1 MMDPRQLFLLK
12 LNNVDVGEETRNSCT
27 LFHPMRNSRLND
39 FKSTLKQRSFHVAFC
54 LSVGF
59 FFFELV
65 RISINIA
72 LPFITEPFS
81 STFPNS
87 TDQQHFDCKIWQKFL
102 ILVAYY
108 VACVVSTPL
117 SVYLNKRKSPKFF
130 LMFTSAT
137 TSLLCILL
145 PTVSQWS
152 FYYVAGVQFMF
163 GTMRIFTLPA
173 FIKILG
179 NWIPIST
186 RGKAYTMI
194 VIAFSAAHIIGSS
207 IVSCVS
213 SSFRSIGGWAIAY
226 YCIGLQVFKKKQ
238 HSTLYSILQFAF
250 SFFFKAI
257 FGFTWM
263 AFLVM
268 TVTSNPEKCQTIQRK
283 EKLVLLKTLETE
295 QKVWQAIQR
304 NDEQVLICWKTT
316 FLSPLGLISF
326 LKSVAILCAIR
337 CYEIYSP
344 VVNFHLRQC
353 ISVDFMIGIMDS
365 VPMLFHLI
373 GFFTLTVLSAKLNR
387 TTTEQQACRDL
398 DFFSFVGSLS
408 IAVSV
413 ALLPLLPCDQLLLWY
428 FMSISFGLFLGSCI
442 SQGNFKIFFFH
453 INVPEIQAQL
463 FYELSLAECGTVI
476 WLLACSFAQ
485 SFASHT
491 VSQAVAVCTP
501 IFMVIFSALINL
513 IWKSKNGY
521 AIL

>member
-12 LNNVDVGEETRNSCT
+12 LNHVDVGEERRNSCT

-145 PTVSQWS
+145 PTISQWS

-163 GTMRIFTLPA
+163 GTMRVSSDVRINFSRSIFLLAIILFEIFTLPA

-207 IVSCVS
+207 IISCVS

-226 YCIGLQVFKKKQ
+226 YCI
-238 HSTLYSILQFAF
+238 
-250 SFFFKAI
+250 AI

-295 QKVWQAIQR
+295 QKVWQ
-304 NDEQVLICWKTT
+304 
-316 FLSPLGLISF
+316 
-326 LKSVAILCAIR
+326 
-337 CYEIYSP
+337 
-344 VVNFHLRQC
+344 
-353 ISVDFMIGIMDS
+353 IGIMDS

-428 FMSISFGLFLGSCI
+428 FISISFGLFLGSCI

-485 SFASHT
+485 FFASHT

>member
-12 LNNVDVGEETRNSCT
+12 LDNVDVGEERRNSCT

-81 STFPNS
+81 STVPNS

-207 IVSCVS
+207 IISCVS

-226 YCIGLQVFKKKQ
+226 YCI
-238 HSTLYSILQFAF
+238 
-250 SFFFKAI
+250 AI

-295 QKVWQAIQR
+295 QKVWQ
-304 NDEQVLICWKTT
+304 
-316 FLSPLGLISF
+316 
-326 LKSVAILCAIR
+326 
-337 CYEIYSP
+337 
-344 VVNFHLRQC
+344 
-353 ISVDFMIGIMDS
+353 IGIMDS

-428 FMSISFGLFLGSCI
+428 FISISFGLFLGSCI

-463 FYELSLAECGTVI
+463 FYELSLAECGTVV

-485 SFASHT
+485 FFASHT

>member
-226 YCIGLQVFKKKQ
+226 YCI
-238 HSTLYSILQFAF
+238 
-250 SFFFKAI
+250 AI

-295 QKVWQAIQR
+295 QKVWQ
-304 NDEQVLICWKTT
+304 
-316 FLSPLGLISF
+316 
-326 LKSVAILCAIR
+326 
-337 CYEIYSP
+337 
-344 VVNFHLRQC
+344 
-353 ISVDFMIGIMDS
+353 IGIMDS

>member
-1 MMDPRQLFLLK
+1 MDPRQLFLLK
-12 LNNVDVGEETRNSCT
+12 LNNVDVGEERRNNCT
-27 LFHPMRNSRLND
+27 LFHPMQNSRLND

-59 FFFELV
+59 FFFEIV

-72 LPFITEPFS
+72 LPFITESFS

-87 TDQQHFDCKIWQKFL
+87 TDQQHFDYKIWQKFL

-226 YCIGLQVFKKKQ
+226 YCI
-238 HSTLYSILQFAF
+238 
-250 SFFFKAI
+250 AI

-295 QKVWQAIQR
+295 QKVWQ
-304 NDEQVLICWKTT
+304 
-316 FLSPLGLISF
+316 
-326 LKSVAILCAIR
+326 
-337 CYEIYSP
+337 
-344 VVNFHLRQC
+344 
-353 ISVDFMIGIMDS
+353 IGIMDS

-373 GFFTLTVLSAKLNR
+373 GYFTLTILSAKLNR
-387 TTTEQQACRDL
+387 TTTEQQACR
-398 DFFSFVGSLS
+398 SLS
-408 IAVSV
+408 IAISV

-428 FMSISFGLFLGSCI
+428 FISISFGLFLGSCI

-453 INVPEIQAQL
+453 INVPEIQTQL
-463 FYELSLAECGTVI
+463 FYELSLAECGTVL

-485 SFASHT
+485 SFASQT
-491 VSQAVAVCTP
+491 VFQAVAVCTP

>member
-12 LNNVDVGEETRNSCT
+12 LDNVDVGEERRNSCT

-81 STFPNS
+81 STVPNS

-207 IVSCVS
+207 IISCVS

-226 YCIGLQVFKKKQ
+226 YCI
-238 HSTLYSILQFAF
+238 
-250 SFFFKAI
+250 AI

-295 QKVWQAIQR
+295 QKVWQAIQH
-304 NDEQVLICWKTT
+304 NDGQVLICWKTT

-428 FMSISFGLFLGSCI
+428 FISISFGLFLGSCI

-463 FYELSLAECGTVI
+463 FYELSLAECGTVV

-485 SFASHT
+485 FFASHT

>member
-12 LNNVDVGEETRNSCT
+12 LNNVDVGEERRNSCT

-145 PTVSQWS
+145 PTISQWS

-207 IVSCVS
+207 IISCVS

-226 YCIGLQVFKKKQ
+226 YCI
-238 HSTLYSILQFAF
+238 
-250 SFFFKAI
+250 AI

-295 QKVWQAIQR
+295 QKVWQ
-304 NDEQVLICWKTT
+304 
-316 FLSPLGLISF
+316 
-326 LKSVAILCAIR
+326 
-337 CYEIYSP
+337 
-344 VVNFHLRQC
+344 
-353 ISVDFMIGIMDS
+353 IGIMDS

-428 FMSISFGLFLGSCI
+428 FISISFGLFLGSCI

-485 SFASHT
+485 FFASHT

>member
-12 LNNVDVGEETRNSCT
+12 LNNVDVGEERRNSCT

-145 PTVSQWS
+145 PTISQWS

-207 IVSCVS
+207 IISCVS

-226 YCIGLQVFKKKQ
+226 YCIGLQ
-238 HSTLYSILQFAF
+238 
-250 SFFFKAI
+250 
-257 FGFTWM
+257 
-263 AFLVM
+263 
-268 TVTSNPEKCQTIQRK
+268 
-283 EKLVLLKTLETE
+283 
-295 QKVWQAIQR
+295 AIQH
-304 NDEQVLICWKTT
+304 NDGQVLICWKTT

-428 FMSISFGLFLGSCI
+428 FISISFGLFLGSCI

-485 SFASHT
+485 FFASHT

>member
-1 MMDPRQLFLLK
+1 MMDQRQLFLLK
-12 LNNVDVGEETRNSCT
+12 LNNVDVGEERRNSCT
-27 LFHPMRNSRLND
+27 LFQPMRNSRLND

-207 IVSCVS
+207 TVSCVS

-226 YCIGLQVFKKKQ
+226 YCI
-238 HSTLYSILQFAF
+238 
-250 SFFFKAI
+250 AI

-295 QKVWQAIQR
+295 QKVWQ
-304 NDEQVLICWKTT
+304 
-316 FLSPLGLISF
+316 
-326 LKSVAILCAIR
+326 
-337 CYEIYSP
+337 
-344 VVNFHLRQC
+344 
-353 ISVDFMIGIMDS
+353 IGIMDS

-373 GFFTLTVLSAKLNR
+373 GFFTLTILSAKLNR

-428 FMSISFGLFLGSCI
+428 FISISFGLFLGSCI

-463 FYELSLAECGTVI
+463 FYELSVAECGTVM

-485 SFASHT
+485 SFASQT

>member
-12 LNNVDVGEETRNSCT
+12 LNNVDVGEERRNSCT

-226 YCIGLQVFKKKQ
+226 YCI
-238 HSTLYSILQFAF
+238 
-250 SFFFKAI
+250 AI

-295 QKVWQAIQR
+295 QKVWQ
-304 NDEQVLICWKTT
+304 
-316 FLSPLGLISF
+316 
-326 LKSVAILCAIR
+326 
-337 CYEIYSP
+337 
-344 VVNFHLRQC
+344 
-353 ISVDFMIGIMDS
+353 IGIMDS

-413 ALLPLLPCDQLLLWY
+413 ALLPLLPCDRLLLWY

>member
-12 LNNVDVGEETRNSCT
+12 LNNVDLGEERRNNCT
-27 LFHPMRNSRLND
+27 LFHPTENSRFKD
-39 FKSTLKQRSFHVAFC
+39 FKSILKQRSFHVAFC

-59 FFFELV
+59 FFFEIV

-72 LPFITEPFS
+72 LPFITESFS

-87 TDQQHFDCKIWQKFL
+87 TDQQHFDYKIWQKFL

-152 FYYVAGVQFMF
+152 FYYVVGVQFMF

-226 YCIGLQVFKKKQ
+226 YCI
-238 HSTLYSILQFAF
+238 
-250 SFFFKAI
+250 AI

-283 EKLVLLKTLETE
+283 EKLVLLKMLETE
-295 QKVWQAIQR
+295 QKVWQ
-304 NDEQVLICWKTT
+304 
-316 FLSPLGLISF
+316 
-326 LKSVAILCAIR
+326 
-337 CYEIYSP
+337 
-344 VVNFHLRQC
+344 
-353 ISVDFMIGIMDS
+353 IGIMDS

-373 GFFTLTVLSAKLNR
+373 GFFTLTILSAKLNR

-428 FMSISFGLFLGSCI
+428 FISISFGLFLGSCI

-453 INVPEIQAQL
+453 INVPEIQTQL

-485 SFASHT
+485 SFVSQT
-491 VSQAVAVCTP
+491 VSEAVAVCTP